1 VLVLL
6 QHSANLDLQ
15 VSNGLTALIA
25 AADGGKE
32 ACVKALLHARAN
44 TELIG
49 DDGITALQHA
59 EVKGHM
65 ATAVLIRQ
73 HAAPP
78 QPAAATAPA
87 APSNAGEPALS
98 SPIPLPVEI
107 HRSAQ
112 RGELQKVIKWVRKGG
127 LVDALCSTTAN
138 DGRATAETM
147 LHAAAGWDQLE
158 MVREL
163 LKQGASIDLPSS
175 LGLTALMQAANGGY
189 PSILLVLL
197 QHSAKVD
204 LQATNGGTALMWAAN
219 EGHKACV
226 KALLRAKANTELFDV
241 NGHTALQRAEAKG
254 HTATAELIRQHAA
267 PPQPAAASPAA
278 PPGEPAVSSPAP
290 AAPRYLRVGPARSAA
305 EGRQVAAQGRTGRR
319 ALFYSHRLRP
329 ALFLHPPARRRSQQ
343 PPEDREGAAGARR
356 EHRLAKQPRRHH
368 AHVLCGPRPPLHPAP
383 PPAALGQP

>member
-1 VLVLL
+1 MLVLL

-112 RGELQKVIKWVRKGG
+112 RGELQKV
-127 LVDALCSTTAN
+127 VDALCPTRTEGGQASAFSL
-138 DGRATAETM
+138 
-147 LHAAAGWDQLE
+147 LHAAAGYDQLK

-163 LKQGASIDLPSS
+163 LK
-175 LGLTALMQAANGGY
+175 
-189 PSILLVLL
+189 
-197 QHSAKVD
+197 
-204 LQATNGGTALMWAAN
+204 
-219 EGHKACV
+219 
-226 KALLRAKANTELFDV
+226 
-241 NGHTALQRAEAKG
+241 
-254 HTATAELIRQHAA
+254 
-267 PPQPAAASPAA
+267 
-278 PPGEPAVSSPAP
+278 
-290 AAPRYLRVGPARSAA
+290 
-305 EGRQVAAQGRTGRR
+305 
-319 ALFYSHRLRP
+319 
-329 ALFLHPPARRRSQQ
+329 
-343 PPEDREGAAGARR
+343 
-356 EHRLAKQPRRHH
+356 
-368 AHVLCGPRPPLHPAP
+368 
-383 PPAALGQP
+383 